1 MNPTLIHANTPP
13 ASDVPEV
20 QSPAVSRSR
29 IRRAIHFAVLLS
41 VLLVFA
47 IILQWLAGCY
57 HTELSGFPDEPA
69 HLITGL
75 MVRDYVVSGIKVPP
89 MQFAENYY
97 LHYPKVGFGIWPPLF
112 HFTEGAWFL
121 IVPPSRASAFALQA
135 LITALLAA
143 TLAFTALRMF
153 GWILAVAAGAAF
165 VAVPTVQTYTG
176 MVMADNLMAL
186 LAFWAMLA
194 FVAYVKDRRMS
205 RAILFGALVGL
216 ALMTKSNAA
225 CLAILPV
232 VSLVLLR
239 RYRYLYSL
247 QLIVAGLVALAIA
260 LPWQL
265 LVIRLWTGTVT
276 AHSYSWE
283 YGLHMLAVHAAMYLT
298 IPGVVVGAFAVLG
311 FVDKVVLPYLRHT
324 IEPLWASNT
333 GLLVALFLFGLAP
346 LPPEPRYHVASIASM
361 ALFAAAG
368 VNWLAT
374 RRWGALLPRPES
386 HLAWRKFTLVA
397 VGAGVFAVTTFA
409 IPKRVGYGFTEVAR
423 AVTSNPDLHDSVLL
437 VSSAGFGEG
446 IFIPEI
452 ALLEARP
459 THYVLRAS
467 KILSTSRWDSDSY
480 ELLYPTPEA
489 MMTYLQSIPVRLL
502 VMDNTPGLNN
512 SPPHHRMLN
521 QMIELYKDRWVPVG
535 TYPASGLNGA
545 GGKVRMYR
553 LLGAAD
559 VHGNIEINMPYT
571 LKKTLGTRPD
581 R

>member
-1 MNPTLIHANTPP
+1 MNPTLIHAN
-13 ASDVPEV
+13 ASDVPAV
-20 QSPAVSRSR
+20 QSPAVSMLRLR
-29 IRRAIHFAVLLS
+29 QAIHFALLLS
-41 VLLVFA
+41 ILLVFS
-47 IILQWLAGCY
+47 IMLQWLAGCY
-57 HTELSGFPDEPA
+57 HTEFSGFPDEPA

-75 MVRDYVVSGIKVPP
+75 MVRDYVISGMKVSP

-143 TLAFTALRMF
+143 SLAFTVLRMF
-153 GWILAVAAGAAF
+153 GWILALGAGAVF

-194 FVAYVKDRRMS
+194 FVAYAKDRRMS
-205 RAILFGALVGL
+205 RAILFGALIGL

-239 RYRYLYSL
+239 RYRYLYSP
-247 QLIVAGLVALAIA
+247 QLIVASVVALALA

-265 LVIRLWTGTVT
+265 LVIRLWTGTVS
-276 AHSYSWE
+276 AHSYSWA
-283 YGLHMLAVHAAMYLT
+283 YGLHMLAAHTVMYLT
-298 IPGVVVGAFAVLG
+298 MPGVVVCALAVLG
-311 FVDKVVLPYLRHT
+311 FTDKVVLPYLRHT

-333 GLLVALFLFGLAP
+333 GLLVSLFLFGFSP
-346 LPPEPRYHVASIASM
+346 LPPEPRYHVASIAGM

-374 RRWGALLPRPES
+374 RRWGAPLPRPETQV
-386 HLAWRKFTLVA
+386 AWRKFALVA
-397 VGAGVFAVTTFA
+397 VATGVFAFTTFA

-423 AVTSNPDLHDSVLL
+423 AVTSNPGLHDSVLL
-437 VSSAGFGEG
+437 ASSAGFGEG

-452 ALLEARP
+452 ALLEPRP

-467 KILSTSRWDSDSY
+467 KILSTSRWDADSY
-480 ELLYPTPEA
+480 QLLYPTPEA

-502 VMDNTPGLNN
+502 VMDDTPGPND

-521 QMIELYKDRWVPVG
+521 QMIELYKDRWASMG
-535 TYPASGLNGA
+535 TYPAAGLNGA
-545 GGKVRMYR
+545 GGRVRMYR
-553 LLGAAD
+553 LLGAPD
-559 VHGNIEINMPYT
+559 VHGNIEINMRYT
-571 LKKTLGTRPD
+571 LKKTLGIRPGQ
-581 R
+581 